1 MRMSNRELSRRIEAL
16 EASRTDLH
24 NCKMDVNITPYI
36 ADCYIPVHQAIAAGE
51 YSFINLPGGRGSGKS
66 SYCSLELV
74 SGVQKDPE
82 ANALVIRKFGTT
94 LRGSVVNQVQW
105 AIDILGVSD
114 DWKLTIIPLQFVH
127 KKSGQVIR
135 FSGLDDP
142 MKLKSLK
149 PTRGFFKFLWVEEF
163 CEISGAAE
171 LRNLQQSVLRGGD
184 RFVVLRSYNPP
195 ISAANW
201 ANQFVQQDDRA
212 LTVRTDYTMVP
223 ESWLGDLFL
232 DEAERLKRINP
243 RAYQHEYLGLPVGN
257 GSEVFPNLE
266 IRKITDQEIE
276 QQSYLFRGLDF
287 GFAQDPMAFVILAY
301 DRKHDTLF
309 FIDEIVKKGCSNLEI
324 ATLIQERGYDRD
336 AVGNR
341 QRITAD
347 AAEPKS
353 IADLQDCGLKVS
365 KCRKFPGCVQYR
377 VKWLQHRRI
386 VIDPDRTPVAAKEF
400 QNYSYVV
407 DRKTGEI
414 TSELPDKDNHCIDAC
429 AYALDRLIY
438 RKGISA

>member
-184 RFVVLRSYNPP
+184 RFV
-195 ISAANW
+195 SAAFLKNSESVIPGISTGFW
-201 ANQFVQQDDRA
+201 NERKMPLLA
-212 LTVRTDYTMVP
+212 LLSALSSVMSSPSKMIFPPVTLYSGLPSMVEPRVDFPAPFCPIRTCVSPSPTARSTPCRSSVSSAATVRFSIFSISDISMSPFCYMCIARFQ
-223 ESWLGDLFL
+223 ESTSTST
-232 DEAERLKRINP
+232 P
-243 RAYQHEYLGLPVGN
+243 R
-257 GSEVFPNLE
+257 
-266 IRKITDQEIE
+266 T
-276 QQSYLFRGLDF
+276 
-287 GFAQDPMAFVILAY
+287 
-301 DRKHDTLF
+301 
-309 FIDEIVKKGCSNLEI
+309 
-324 ATLIQERGYDRD
+324 
-336 AVGNR
+336 
-341 QRITAD
+341 
-347 AAEPKS
+347 
-353 IADLQDCGLKVS
+353 
-365 KCRKFPGCVQYR
+365 
-377 VKWLQHRRI
+377 
-386 VIDPDRTPVAAKEF
+386 
-400 QNYSYVV
+400 
-407 DRKTGEI
+407 
-414 TSELPDKDNHCIDAC
+414 
-429 AYALDRLIY
+429 
-438 RKGISA
+438 